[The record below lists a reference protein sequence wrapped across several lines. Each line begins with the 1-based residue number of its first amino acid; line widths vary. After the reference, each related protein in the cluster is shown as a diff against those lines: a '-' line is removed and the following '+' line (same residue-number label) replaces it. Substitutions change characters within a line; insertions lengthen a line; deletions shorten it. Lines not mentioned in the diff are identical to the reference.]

1 MISMEKDQTSQ
12 ILGQA
17 QLYSQQIQTVAAQ
30 KAALTMELNEIKR
43 ALEEVKKAKEKFV
56 YKLSGPILIKVDAQE
71 LVKDF
76 DEKETMVNLRLKTL
90 EKQELRLKEKIEEL
104 RTRMIKVAP
113 SSKDDEE
120 ENGR

>member
-1 MISMEKDQTSQ
+1 MEKDQTSQ

-30 KAALTMELNEIKR
+30 KAALTMELHEIKR

-56 YKLSGPILIKVDAQE
+56 YKLSGPILIKVDSDE

-120 ENGR
+120 ENVR

>member
-1 MISMEKDQTSQ
+1 VISMEKDQTSQ

-30 KAALTMELNEIKR
+30 KAALTMELHEIKR

-56 YKLSGPILIKVDAQE
+56 YKLSGPILIKVDSDE

-120 ENGR
+120 ENVR

>member
-30 KAALTMELNEIKR
+30 KAALTMELHEIKR

-56 YKLSGPILIKVDAQE
+56 YKLSGPILIKVDSDE

-90 EKQELRLKEKIEEL
+90 EKQEMRLKEKIEEL